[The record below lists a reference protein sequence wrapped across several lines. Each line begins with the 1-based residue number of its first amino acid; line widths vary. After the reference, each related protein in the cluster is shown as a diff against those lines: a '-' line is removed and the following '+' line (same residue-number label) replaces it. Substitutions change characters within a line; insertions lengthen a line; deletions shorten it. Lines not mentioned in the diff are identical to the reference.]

1 MTFSQTLCDH
11 NVSTDPTNPT
21 NDALP
26 FGTTSYQSRFK
37 NHFDWLLREIDPSG
51 TPLGLIDLPF
61 VNGSYAGL
69 VSGNMS
75 SIMINSLDEYDYL
88 TRGPLPLTKNG
99 WELLLL
105 NLGTYPDNTTP
116 LLNTIPALPYIVL
129 YNRYSGTIRVYVN
142 YGLDKGVANKAD
154 AMSISLKFKSDLYSG
169 ILRLYEGNDQALDQK
184 TDIQKASTV
193 CKNPALGKQWASC
206 DFKIAYDPCTCFY
219 KTELKLDFSQTSSST
234 LALEGRSITMPN
246 QSLVDPNLTYNPNE
260 FLSGWDG
267 SSSVDN
273 STSGFALEKN
283 ITNLISNYK
292 DQYNDYNNKLVAAN
306 EHNKKVKINLS
317 ILKLATFVAG
327 AVVAGPAVIGSFI
340 PVETPEMAMMAMGN

>member
-1 MTFSQTLCDH
+1 M
-11 NVSTDPTNPT
+11 
-21 NDALP
+21 
-26 FGTTSYQSRFK
+26 
-37 NHFDWLLREIDPSG
+37 
-51 TPLGLIDLPF
+51 
-61 VNGSYAGL
+61 
-69 VSGNMS
+69 
-75 SIMINSLDEYDYL
+75 
-88 TRGPLPLTKNG
+88 
-99 WELLLL
+99 
-105 NLGTYPDNTTP
+105 
-116 LLNTIPALPYIVL
+116 
-129 YNRYSGTIRVYVN
+129 
-142 YGLDKGVANKAD
+142 
-154 AMSISLKFKSDLYSG
+154 
-169 ILRLYEGNDQALDQK
+169 
-184 TDIQKASTV
+184 
-193 CKNPALGKQWASC
+193 
-206 DFKIAYDPCTCFY
+206 
-219 KTELKLDFSQTSSST
+219 DFSQTSSST

-340 PVETPEMAMMAMGN
+340 PVETPEMAMMAMELAATEKTGLTAEQITAAYGNLVLIPENEIDFFKLVELGEQGIIKINGYSQQMILAISQLQKIFVGIVKM